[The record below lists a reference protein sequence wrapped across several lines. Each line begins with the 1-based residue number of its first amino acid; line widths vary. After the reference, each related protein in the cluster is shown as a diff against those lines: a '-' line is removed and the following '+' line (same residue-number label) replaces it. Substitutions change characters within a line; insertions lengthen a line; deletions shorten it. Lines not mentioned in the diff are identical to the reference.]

1 MVMAEITGFMEEVVE
16 AIMELMEEV
25 VEEVVEE
32 KDDPAQGETAAHA
45 PQDRRGQTTALTA
58 GT

>member
-1 MVMAEITGFMEEVVE
+1 MVMAEITEFMEDVVE
-16 AIMELMEEV
+16 AIMELM
-25 VEEVVEE
+25 EEVVEE

-45 PQDRRGQTTALTA
+45 PQGRRGQTTALTA

>member
-1 MVMAEITGFMEEVVE
+1 MVMAAIMEFMEEIVE
-16 AIMELMEEV
+16 AIMELM
-25 VEEVVEE
+25 EEVVEE

-45 PQDRRGQTTALTA
+45 PPDRRGQTTVLIA